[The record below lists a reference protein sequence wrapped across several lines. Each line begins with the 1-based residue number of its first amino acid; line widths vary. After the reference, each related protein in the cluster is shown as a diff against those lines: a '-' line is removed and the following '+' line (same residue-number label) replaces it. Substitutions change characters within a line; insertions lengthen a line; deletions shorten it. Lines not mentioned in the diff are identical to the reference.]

1 MYYNYVFF
9 DKGLQYYTKYVIIKQ
24 NIIGKL
30 DFMYLKG
37 LNWNMGMHMIPRN
50 VKGEGR
56 LFYIFSVKALIYTVV
71 GLGLGLPFYFILS
84 AAKLGY
90 VGIIISLIFGVI
102 GFIIGTLKIPET
114 DSFEITRKTG
124 GEKIDDIIMRYIKF
138 KKNNKNKIYIYDDG
152 NLKQ

>member
-1 MYYNYVFF
+1 
-9 DKGLQYYTKYVIIKQ
+9 
-24 NIIGKL
+24 
-30 DFMYLKG
+30 
-37 LNWNMGMHMIPRN
+37 MIPRN

>member
-1 MYYNYVFF
+1 
-9 DKGLQYYTKYVIIKQ
+9 
-24 NIIGKL
+24 
-30 DFMYLKG
+30 
-37 LNWNMGMHMIPRN
+37 MGMHMIPRN

-56 LFYIFSVKALIYTVV
+56 LFYIFSVKALIYTVIGFTV
-71 GLGLGLPFYFILS
+71 GLPFYFILS
-84 AAKLGY
+84 AFKVGY
-90 VGIIISLIFGVI
+90 IGLIIALILGVI
-102 GFIIGTLKIPET
+102 GFIIGTLTIPET